1 MPAKVRRSRGRGCGC
16 GMGNPARQLTT
27 TTYTLDSRY
36 RNTGFGLTHS
46 GHTHSTLIHGTRQPI
61 IGSCSA
67 RGTLPPGSLA
77 PLCLWRSPARSSS
90 WTTRPGPRSTPPH
103 EQNTVLLIPRPV
115 ASGQP
120 SARTRRARP
129 CATVALAHRPT
140 YRLSHTQRTHTLHTI
155 SVAHKTG
162 SHPRLRPSTHR

>member
-90 WTTRPGPRSTPPH
+90 WTTRPRSTPPH

-129 CATVALAHRPT
+129 RAPIALDTVR
-140 YRLSHTQRTHTLHTI
+140 RIGSRTHRVHMLCTH
-155 SVAHKTG
+155 SAWHVRPG
-162 SHPRLRPSTHR
+162 SRPRLRPSTHR